1 MPTTTRHAFGLV
13 LLLLLATALSG
24 CFRSAGGSLEPT
36 SVAFGA
42 GEVPLPS
49 PALTLTPTGAAG
61 EFEPTPELATE
72 PPTPIPP
79 SPTAPGVAVF
89 PGNVTPTQ
97 PIIAMV
103 PTNTTVPLPTPQPI
117 IGPTMTFTSVPFNPL
132 PPTPTFT
139 QFIPPVAGVQT
150 GGDAVPLGEVIAPPL
165 DGQGG
170 VEIAQIGT
178 LSIPQMTSTAMIA
191 EYFMTQAAQMGTVF
205 PTQTPAPGVIVPLAP
220 GAVPTATFPV
230 AVTAAGICSEHLISP
245 GENLFRLALRYG
257 VTVDAI
263 AQANNLVNPSLILAG
278 DTLQI
283 PCQAPATTTTTSGQ
297 GGAAPVVTNPGTY
310 IVEPGDN
317 LYRISIRFGV
327 SMSALMSANGMTP
340 ATINFLRAGQQ
351 LVIP

>member
-1 MPTTTRHAFGLV
+1 
-13 LLLLLATALSG
+13 
-24 CFRSAGGSLEPT
+24 
-36 SVAFGA
+36 
-42 GEVPLPS
+42 
-49 PALTLTPTGAAG
+49 
-61 EFEPTPELATE
+61 
-72 PPTPIPP
+72 
-79 SPTAPGVAVF
+79 
-89 PGNVTPTQ
+89 NVTPTGL
-97 PIIAMV
+97 ALALV

-245 GENLFRLALRYG
+245 GENLFR
-257 VTVDAI
+257 
-263 AQANNLVNPSLILAG
+263 
-278 DTLQI
+278 
-283 PCQAPATTTTTSGQ
+283 
-297 GGAAPVVTNPGTY
+297 
-310 IVEPGDN
+310 
-317 LYRISIRFGV
+317 
-327 SMSALMSANGMTP
+327 
-340 ATINFLRAGQQ
+340 
-351 LVIP
+351 